1 MRQTAPED
9 VILASLNLLLLT
21 KPLCY
26 RRRSGLRQTAPED
39 VILPSML
46 LTKPLCCE
54 LDLYAAH

>member
-39 VILPSML
+39 VILAIWYSVYEAL
-46 LTKPLCCE
+46 S
-54 LDLYAAH
+54 Y